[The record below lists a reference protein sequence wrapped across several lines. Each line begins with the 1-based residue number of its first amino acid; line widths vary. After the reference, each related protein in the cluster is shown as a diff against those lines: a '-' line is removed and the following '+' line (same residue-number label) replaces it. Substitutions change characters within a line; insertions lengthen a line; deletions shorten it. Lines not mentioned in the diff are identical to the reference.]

1 MTITI
6 NNNPDEWKNLKNEIE
21 NGLLNNHTSKEKNL
35 RIEVY
40 VKNNPENLIYSFPI
54 VDSARILRWKCS
66 INIVIDSQT
75 TELINAVSHF
85 LCVQSII
92 REGLTI
98 TINGKK
104 LEHQA
109 RFGKIQPVI
118 AVTNREGSFCYQH
131 LYEPQI
137 SFDLLFQLKPILI
150 SSIIYRKND
159 IATIEKLNNIISS
172 HEDLVSQRFLKTNN
186 NILTLHQTDKS
197 IIWSELF
204 EVHQNDNINLI
215 LCKFIMS
222 NIIYM
227 LGNLSGNRENKLS
240 KQQKEELANKLF
252 DYFNDTVKDLP
263 LLSLYIWSILLRFLL
278 IKKELIHPDT
288 QKQDLFKPVMET
300 TANRAISFGEG
311 LYQLIEN
318 SCFHSCIHNGYFY
331 LRVYGKNKENDL
343 KEEEKQIRDLQT
355 LAQRYSPHNFSKDTD
370 LHLEFCFIDSA
381 FDGRGISGMIDHY
394 NRTHQY
400 KAANSLIELF
410 ESNPESEE
418 DLTEHYGLRFFRR
431 TVFNNYGSFI
441 ISTPNSQN
449 INEGYMYRL
458 ANGNY
463 THKNN
468 KVYSGTVYQVVFPLI
483 LNYRSNTVISKNDSD
498 DIFETENITKTIKP
512 FCISLKTTPEYKT
525 IRDKNKCIEN
535 VRNEL
540 DSLFPKDKELAE
552 RIVCI
557 NPKNFNF
564 SHIEILAKALIRV
577 MLKRKHL
584 SLKIALFN

>member
-1 MTITI
+1 
-6 NNNPDEWKNLKNEIE
+6 
-21 NGLLNNHTSKEKNL
+21 
-35 RIEVY
+35 
-40 VKNNPENLIYSFPI
+40 
-54 VDSARILRWKCS
+54 
-66 INIVIDSQT
+66 
-75 TELINAVSHF
+75 
-85 LCVQSII
+85 
-92 REGLTI
+92 
-98 TINGKK
+98 
-104 LEHQA
+104 
-109 RFGKIQPVI
+109 
-118 AVTNREGSFCYQH
+118 
-131 LYEPQI
+131 
-137 SFDLLFQLKPILI
+137 
-150 SSIIYRKND
+150 
-159 IATIEKLNNIISS
+159 
-172 HEDLVSQRFLKTNN
+172 
-186 NILTLHQTDKS
+186 
-197 IIWSELF
+197 
-204 EVHQNDNINLI
+204 
-215 LCKFIMS
+215 
-222 NIIYM
+222 M

-355 LAQRYSPHNFSKDTD
+355 LAQRYSPHNFSKYTD

-463 THKNN
+463 SHKNN

-525 IRDKNKCIEN
+525 IRDKNKCIAIFS
-535 VRNEL
+535 VL
-540 DSLFPKDKELAE
+540 
-552 RIVCI
+552 RILLRKPFCA
-557 NPKNFNF
+557 NTLMTPGKN
-564 SHIEILAKALIRV
+564 
-577 MLKRKHL
+577 
-584 SLKIALFN
+584 